1 MRSNKVASIALLAS
15 VALTAIVTAVL
26 LVFAAY
32 SYSAEREKRWQELDR
47 VLNVSADQLALGVAL
62 AAWNFDDNQVES
74 IMRASMNQRDLH
86 AIVIYGTG
94 TKREFVVQR
103 GAGDKLEIGQPLRT
117 TPDMLVAQR
126 PIMAEGA
133 SIGTLKVFA
142 SPAHVQDELR
152 SHRRSNAIAIL
163 ALAAVLVA
171 SVYGLLWFLILRPLR
186 AIGQYVDGQSP
197 QRAWFF
203 GELRVL
209 NESIHKMWALL
220 DSRYRALRESEERL
234 TIATRAARIGIWD
247 WDVVNDELVQ
257 DDEILRQYGLT
268 TRRGGG
274 NFKAW
279 LDRVVPDDRDT
290 ARAEVG
296 AALKGEREFAL
307 QYRVRR
313 SDGSIRYLRSMAR
326 SFRDEQGKVVRLVG
340 VSLDVTEATE
350 TEQELRRHR
359 SHLEELVAERTAAL
373 SVAVTEAQAASRAK
387 SVFLSTMSHELRTPL
402 NSVIGFSR
410 LMAHSATMSA
420 EERRN
425 MAIIHRSGQHLLTLI
440 NDILELSKIEAGGVS
455 VHREAVDVAQL
466 LRDVC
471 DMVSARAAHGGIAL
485 ELECDPLP
493 RALMLD
499 GAKLRQV
506 LLNLASN
513 ALKFVPSGSGSV
525 TLTLRATT
533 LPGGRHGLAFAVRDT
548 GIGIAAAEQQRIF
561 EPFVQVRQDGASE
574 GTGLGLAISRQYVRI
589 MGGELEV
596 ESAPGQGATFRFML
610 EAEAADAVQDVA
622 PLASLPQLAPA
633 HQGRRVLVVDDGV
646 DGRHLLRSLLVPA
659 GFEVIEASDGAEA
672 LDCIARQPPE
682 LVLMDWRMPVLDGLE
697 TTRRL
702 RADRSLAQ
710 PRVVMLTA
718 SAFEE
723 ERQQALAAGA
733 DDFLRKPVEQDKL
746 FRVLAQQLEVE
757 YAAPPAPAAEA
768 EAQAGLDAGALARLP
783 AALRHELHG
792 ALQELNPAR
801 IAAALAQCR
810 ASQPQLA
817 AAIEHMVGRYAYR
830 ELCQMLETAEGG
842 PAVTSILR

>member
-32 SYSAEREKRWQELDR
+32 SYSSEYDKRWQELER
-47 VLNVSADQLALGVAL
+47 VLNVSADQLALGVSL

-103 GAGDKLEIGQPLRT
+103 GPGDKLEIGQPLRT

-142 SPAHVQDELR
+142 SPAHVQEELR

-186 AIGQYVDGQSP
+186 AIGQYVDGQTP

-209 NESIHKMWALL
+209 NASIHKMWALL

-247 WDVVNDELVQ
+247 WDVLNDELVQ
-257 DDEILRQYGLT
+257 DDEILRQYGLA

-279 LDRVVPDDRDT
+279 LDRVVPDDREH
-290 ARAEVG
+290 ARAEVA
-296 AALKGEREFAL
+296 AALKGEREFSL

-326 SFRDEQGKVVRLVG
+326 SFRDEAGKVVRLVG

-350 TEQELRRHR
+350 SEQELRRHR

-373 SVAVTEAQAASRAK
+373 SVAVAEAQAASRAK

-485 ELECDPLP
+485 QLECDPLP

-513 ALKFVPSGSGSV
+513 ALKFVRSGSV
-525 TLTLRATT
+525 RLSLRATA

-548 GIGIAAAEQQRIF
+548 GIGIAPEEQQRIF

-596 ESAPGQGATFRFML
+596 ESAPGQGATFRFTL

-622 PLASLPQLAPA
+622 PLASLPLLAPG

-659 GFEVIEASDGAEA
+659 GFEVLEASDGVEA
-672 LDCIARQPPE
+672 LDAIARQQPE

-702 RADRSLAQ
+702 RADRSLPQ

-757 YAAPPAPAAEA
+757 YAAPPAPAAV
-768 EAQAGLDAGALARLP
+768 EAQPALSPATLAQLP
-783 AALRHELHG
+783 AALRSALHA

-801 IAAALAQCR
+801 IEEVLATCR
-810 ASQPQLA
+810 ASQPTLA

-830 ELCQMLETAEGG
+830 ELCQMLEAAEGAL
-842 PAVTSILR
+842 P

>member
-32 SYSAEREKRWQELDR
+32 SYSSEHDKRWQELER

-94 TKREFVVQR
+94 AKREFVVQR
-103 GAGDKLEIGQPLRT
+103 GVGDQLEIGQPLRT
-117 TPDMLVAQR
+117 TPEMLVAQR
-126 PIMAEGA
+126 PIVAEGA
-133 SIGTLKVFA
+133 QIATLKVFA
-142 SPAHVQDELR
+142 SPAHVQEELLRHR
-152 SHRRSNAIAIL
+152 STNAMAIL

-186 AIGQYVDGQSP
+186 AIGQYVDGQQP

-257 DDEILRQYGLT
+257 DDEILRQYGQAAP
-268 TRRGGG
+268 RGGG
-274 NFKAW
+274 NFKTW
-279 LDRVVPDDRDT
+279 LERVVAEDRER
-290 ARAEVG
+290 ARTEVM
-296 AALKGEREFAL
+296 AALKGEREFSL

-313 SDGSIRYLRSMAR
+313 RNGSIRYLRSMAR
-326 SFRDEQGKVVRLVG
+326 SFRDEAGKVVRLVG

-410 LMAHSATMSA
+410 LMAHSATMAA
-420 EERRN
+420 EEKRN

-471 DMVSARAAHGGIAL
+471 DMVSARAAHSDIAL
-485 ELECDPLP
+485 LLECDPLP

-513 ALKFVPSGSGSV
+513 ALKFVRSGSV
-525 TLTLRATT
+525 QLTLRATP
-533 LPGGRHGLAFAVRDT
+533 LAGGRHGLAFAVRDT
-548 GIGIAAAEQQRIF
+548 GIGIAPEEQRRIF

-596 ESAPGQGATFRFML
+596 ESAPGQGSTFRFTL
-610 EAEAADAVQDVA
+610 EAEAADAALDVA
-622 PLASLPQLAPA
+622 PLASLPQLSPA

-659 GFEVIEASDGAEA
+659 GFEVLEASDGVEA
-672 LDCIARQPPE
+672 LDAIARQQPE

-702 RADRSLAQ
+702 RADRSLPQ

-746 FRVLAQQLEVE
+746 FRVLAQQLDVE
-757 YAAPPAPAAEA
+757 YAAPPAPAAAPEPSPA
-768 EAQAGLDAGALARLP
+768 LDAAALAQLP
-783 AALRHELHG
+783 AAVRSELHA

-801 IAAALAQCR
+801 IDSALSGCR
-810 ASQPQLA
+810 ASRPELA
-817 AAIEHMVGRYAYR
+817 AAIELMVGRHAYR
-830 ELCQMLETAEGG
+830 ELCQMLEAGEGTL
-842 PAVTSILR
+842 P